1 MFGRNTDGE
10 FGSFFR
16 RKKKCARFSEGN
28 ERTGSERD
36 NLGSVGSTEAATP
49 DSKSANESDGD
60 NLNLSPHELSLSSP
74 PVPTHGDHH
83 LVLPPHPATNGHHH
97 TMNLHHQRLLQVH
110 QHHHHE
116 YPPSRN
122 SSNSNSLMTSSS
134 SLASLS
140 CPPRNSPI
148 GPNNPL
154 SIEQLTRPHR
164 PTLLQSS

>member
-1 MFGRNTDGE
+1 M
-10 FGSFFR
+10 
-16 RKKKCARFSEGN
+16 EGN
-28 ERTGSERD
+28 ERAGSERD

-60 NLNLSPHELSLSSP
+60 NLNLSPNELSLSSP

-83 LVLPPHPATNGHHH
+83 LVLPLHSTINGHHH
-97 TMNLHHQRLLQVH
+97 SISHHQRLLQVH
-110 QHHHHE
+110 HQE
-116 YPPSRN
+116 FSPSNRN
-122 SSNSNSLMTSSS
+122 GSSLITSSSS
-134 SLASLS
+134 SLASL

-164 PTLLQSS
+164 PALLQSS

>member
-1 MFGRNTDGE
+1 M
-10 FGSFFR
+10 
-16 RKKKCARFSEGN
+16 EGN
-28 ERTGSERD
+28 ERAGSERD

-60 NLNLSPHELSLSSP
+60 NLNLSPNELSLSSP

-83 LVLPPHPATNGHHH
+83 LVLPLHSTTNGHHH
-97 TMNLHHQRLLQVH
+97 SMSHHHQRLLQVH
-110 QHHHHE
+110 HQDFPH
-116 YPPSRN
+116 SRN
-122 SSNSNSLMTSSS
+122 NSNLITTSSS